1 MSTQR
6 AIRERSESTQSIKI
20 RVNTVGVFKYCVL
33 FVGQMFSKLNSGGG
47 VYMKNSSFTEGMV
60 VINVDG
66 KYFNLLFDSVNIN
79 TMTINLT
86 KVENPTV
93 VDSNTIRLDT

>member
-1 MSTQR
+1 
-6 AIRERSESTQSIKI
+6 
-20 RVNTVGVFKYCVL
+20 
-33 FVGQMFSKLNSGGG
+33 
-47 VYMKNSSFTEGMV
+47 MKNSSFTEGKV

-86 KVENPTV
+86 KVESPIV
-93 VDSNTIRLDT
+93 VDPSTLRYNVECLIMSNNV

>member
-1 MSTQR
+1 
-6 AIRERSESTQSIKI
+6 
-20 RVNTVGVFKYCVL
+20 
-33 FVGQMFSKLNSGGG
+33 
-47 VYMKNSSFTEGMV
+47 MKNSSFTEGMV

-86 KVENPTV
+86 KVENPIV

>member
-1 MSTQR
+1 
-6 AIRERSESTQSIKI
+6 
-20 RVNTVGVFKYCVL
+20 
-33 FVGQMFSKLNSGGG
+33 
-47 VYMKNSSFTEGMV
+47 MKNSSFTEGMV

-86 KVENPTV
+86 QVESPTI
-93 VDSNTIRLDT
+93 VDSSTLRSV

>member
-1 MSTQR
+1 
-6 AIRERSESTQSIKI
+6 
-20 RVNTVGVFKYCVL
+20 
-33 FVGQMFSKLNSGGG
+33 MFSKLSSGGG

-60 VINVDG
+60 VIDVDG

-86 KVENPTV
+86 QVQNPIV
-93 VDSNTIRLDT
+93 VDKNTLRLDLSRWSLH

>member
-1 MSTQR
+1 
-6 AIRERSESTQSIKI
+6 
-20 RVNTVGVFKYCVL
+20 
-33 FVGQMFSKLNSGGG
+33 MFSRLNSGGE
-47 VYMKNSSFTEGMV
+47 VFMKNSSFTEGMV

-86 KVENPTV
+86 QVESPTI
-93 VDSNTIRLDT
+93 VDSSTLRSVE

>member
-1 MSTQR
+1 
-6 AIRERSESTQSIKI
+6 
-20 RVNTVGVFKYCVL
+20 
-33 FVGQMFSKLNSGGG
+33 
-47 VYMKNSSFTEGMV
+47 MKNSSFTEGKV

-86 KVENPTV
+86 KVESPIV
-93 VDSNTIRLDT
+93 VDPSPLR

>member
-1 MSTQR
+1 
-6 AIRERSESTQSIKI
+6 
-20 RVNTVGVFKYCVL
+20 
-33 FVGQMFSKLNSGGG
+33 MFSRLNSGGK
-47 VYMKNSSFTEGMV
+47 VFMKNSSFTEGMV

-86 KVENPTV
+86 QVENPTI
-93 VDSNTIRLDT
+93 VDSNTLRFSLIKCHLLTK

>member
-1 MSTQR
+1 
-6 AIRERSESTQSIKI
+6 
-20 RVNTVGVFKYCVL
+20 
-33 FVGQMFSKLNSGGG
+33 
-47 VYMKNSSFTEGMV
+47 MKNSSFTEGMV

-93 VDSNTIRLDT
+93 VDRNTIRLDTSYVCSRQAPTGTQ

>member
-1 MSTQR
+1 
-6 AIRERSESTQSIKI
+6 
-20 RVNTVGVFKYCVL
+20 
-33 FVGQMFSKLNSGGG
+33 
-47 VYMKNSSFTEGMV
+47 MKNSSFTEGMV

-86 KVENPTV
+86 QVESPTI
-93 VDSNTIRLDT
+93 VDSSTLRSVIVKCV

>member
-1 MSTQR
+1 MT
-6 AIRERSESTQSIKI
+6 
-20 RVNTVGVFKYCVL
+20 L

-93 VDSNTIRLDT
+93 VDRNTIRLDTSYVCSRQAPTGTQ

>member
-1 MSTQR
+1 
-6 AIRERSESTQSIKI
+6 
-20 RVNTVGVFKYCVL
+20 
-33 FVGQMFSKLNSGGG
+33 
-47 VYMKNSSFTEGMV
+47 MKNSSFTEGMV

-93 VDSNTIRLDT
+93 VDRNTIRLVCSRQAPTGTQ